1 METKYQPF
9 AAFDTW
15 QDLAVN
21 GAWGEFLGA
30 LNEMRGAADA
40 GDVQR
45 AVEVA
50 VRSAALETGAIEGL
64 YTTSRGITR
73 AVALQGALWEA
84 ELDKLGPDVR
94 GHFDAQ
100 LAAFDLVLD
109 TATKR
114 FPISE
119 KWIRDLHAKVCAAQK
134 TYRVWT
140 EVGWQERPLNH
151 GEYKREPNNVSLADG
166 TTHWYAAVADV
177 APEMHR
183 LQEELRTPA
192 FEAVHPV
199 LQSAYAHHA
208 LTAIHPFSDG
218 NGRTARA
225 LASVFLYRA
234 AGVPLVIFSDQQ
246 VRYWDALAAADRGE
260 PQAFVT
266 FIDDRAIDS
275 MALVTDRLRE
285 AHSSLEDRAQKL
297 RALFKSHGGLTHAEV
312 GAVGYRL
319 WQKIQTEFTELI
331 QKSLPQGDTGAYIEQ
346 KGGQCT
352 FWDQP
357 YHSLPSGG
365 AFTLH
370 VQCRNP
376 VQVEVMKTPWVGMA
390 NDLSN
395 AFTFIVIDANRQNVT
410 PLKLRIGDVTPEIT
424 QAAETLIDGWMRR
437 NADALLDEFHNAID
451 AALKA
456 QRLA

>member
-1 METKYQPF
+1 METNYQLFP
-9 AAFDTW
+9 AFETW
-15 QDLAVN
+15 KDLAVS
-21 GAWGEFLGA
+21 GAWGEFLSA
-30 LNEMRGAADA
+30 LNEVRGAADA
-40 GDVQR
+40 ADVER

-50 VRSAALETGAIEGL
+50 LRSAALETGAIEGL
-64 YTTSRGITR
+64 YTTNRGITR

-94 GHFDAQ
+94 GHFEAQ

-109 TATKR
+109 AATKR
-114 FPISE
+114 FPISQ
-119 KWIRDLHAKVCAAQK
+119 KWIRDLHAKVCAAQT

-140 EVGWQERPLNH
+140 EAGWQERPLNH
-151 GEYKREPNNVSLADG
+151 GEYKKEPNNVTLADG
-166 TTHWYAAVADV
+166 TTHWYATVADV

-183 LQEELRTPA
+183 LQEEMLTPG
-192 FEAVHPV
+192 FEAAHPI
-199 LQSAYAHHA
+199 LQTAYAHHA

-225 LASVFLYRA
+225 LASVFLYRT
-234 AGVPLVIFSDQQ
+234 AGVPLVIFSDQW

-285 AHSSLEDRAQKL
+285 AHGSLEDRAKRL
-297 RALFKSHGGLTHAEV
+297 RDLFKSHGGLTHAEV
-312 GAVGYRL
+312 AAVGDRL
-319 WQKIQTEFTELI
+319 TQKIQRDLTEMV
-331 QKSLPQGDTGAYIEQ
+331 QKSLPQGDTGAYLEQ
-346 KGGQCT
+346 KGGPCT

-376 VQVEVMKTPWVGMA
+376 VQSEIQKTPWVGVA
-390 NDLSN
+390 NDQGN
-395 AFTFIVIDANRQNVT
+395 PFTFIVIDANRQAVA
-410 PLKLRIGDVTPEIT
+410 PLKLRIGDLNPQIT
-424 QAAETLIDGWMRR
+424 QAAEALIEGWLRW
-437 NADALLDEFHNAID
+437 NADSLLDEFHKGID